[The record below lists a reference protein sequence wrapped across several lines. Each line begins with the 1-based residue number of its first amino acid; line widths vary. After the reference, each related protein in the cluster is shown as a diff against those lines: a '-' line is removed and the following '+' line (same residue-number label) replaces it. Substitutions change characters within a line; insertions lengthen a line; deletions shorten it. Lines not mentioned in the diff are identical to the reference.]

1 MRWGYVKLCGKKKCL
16 YRYILMIYECASYE
30 VYVYVSPLK
39 FIADSRPTYSVVI
52 SVEWLGWSEINE
64 TMLHNRL
71 SKYFI
76 NLLPQRTREKIIV
89 PIADYV
95 LPRNFNGGW
104 IWIGVFVHSQEVTTG
119 GTIRR
124 RVGVVT

>member
-1 MRWGYVKLCGKKKCL
+1 
-16 YRYILMIYECASYE
+16 MIYECASYE

-104 IWIGVFVHSQEVTTG
+104 IWIGVFVHSQEVT
-119 GTIRR
+119 ICR